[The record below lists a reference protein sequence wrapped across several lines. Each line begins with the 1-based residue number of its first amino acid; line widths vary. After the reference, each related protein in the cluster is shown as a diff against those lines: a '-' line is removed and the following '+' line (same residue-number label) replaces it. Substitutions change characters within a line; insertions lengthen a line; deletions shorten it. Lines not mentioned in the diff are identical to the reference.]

1 MKTLTASQI
10 TAKQV
15 KQESVK
21 VDLAVV
27 TTNKRGEVFS
37 ASHMI
42 VAKDLNGYRVG
53 YIGRETG
60 KVEKVGKFSNIA
72 EVKRAVAAA

>member
-42 VAKDLNGYRVG
+42 VAKDLNG
-53 YIGRETG
+53 
-60 KVEKVGKFSNIA
+60 
-72 EVKRAVAAA
+72 

>member
-1 MKTLTASQI
+1 M
-10 TAKQV
+10 V
-15 KQESVK
+15 
-21 VDLAVV
+21 
-27 TTNKRGEVFS
+27 
-37 ASHMI
+37 
-42 VAKDLNGYRVG
+42 RVG